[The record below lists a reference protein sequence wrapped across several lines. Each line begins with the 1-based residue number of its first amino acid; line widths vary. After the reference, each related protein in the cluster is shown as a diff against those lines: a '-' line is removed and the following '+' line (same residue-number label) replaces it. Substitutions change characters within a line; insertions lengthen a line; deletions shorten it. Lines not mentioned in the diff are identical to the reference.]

1 MLGFQENQ
9 SFFQVTLST
18 CQFMQ
23 TVCEL
28 AKA

>member
-9 SFFQVTLST
+9 SFSQVTLST